1 MNVAIKKLLPLILL
15 LAIWSCNSTPDHL
28 IYWNENKDE
37 YKQLTKYSTFLF
49 DDLSIK
55 YLNQYRIRTRS
66 LKYIPYVDIK
76 SEYPQNLNELS
87 AIIEKLKKLN
97 ADLGIGEGYCS
108 FFIKSG
114 GVFASDEW
122 ILFTENTSGYEN
134 FKNDISEL
142 GYEITYQDTLE
153 KNWYF
158 IVTD

>member
-1 MNVAIKKLLPLILL
+1 
-15 LAIWSCNSTPDHL
+15 
-28 IYWNENKDE
+28 
-37 YKQLTKYSTFLF
+37 
-49 DDLSIK
+49 
-55 YLNQYRIRTRS
+55 
-66 LKYIPYVDIK
+66 VDIK